1 MLRIN
6 LIPAYIAEE
15 KKKKGHLA
23 GAIALFAA
31 AAAIPC
37 LYTFVQAAPHK
48 ADGAD
53 PEELTGSLVS
63 QVDSVTQSAT
73 KLADL
78 AAQKQAKVTE
88 AETTRSGIK
97 PISDKRDFVNNTLYY
112 NRIRPEIFRNV
123 AKYTYKDVEYNSM
136 SVSGDVLQ
144 LSAFVKNFSDIGR
157 FYLTLF
163 ANPDIKALSFEGLHG
178 WPNSNSGGG
187 APSSPLSAM
196 GGSGGMGTMMGGRGG
211 GMPSGYGPPAGMMG
225 SSGGQGMMG
234 RGGMG
239 GMGGGMS
246 AAGGEGGNTPFA
258 GGANANRPGYPLKVT
273 AQLVKAID
281 TPVPPGGGAS
291 AGGGMM
297 GGGGMGSGGMGS
309 GGGQA
314 AMMGGGG
321 MPAGYSSRGG
331 GSSGAPAGAVGAP
344 TS

>member
-6 LIPAYIAEE
+6 LIPAYLAEE
-15 KKKKGHLA
+15 KKKKGHFA

-31 AAAIPC
+31 AAAVPL

-53 PEELTGSLVS
+53 PAELTGSLVS

-78 AAQKQAKVTE
+78 ASQKQAKVSE
-88 AETTRSGIK
+88 AETVRSGIK
-97 PISDKRDFVNNTLYY
+97 PISDKRDFVNNLLYY

-136 SVSGDVLQ
+136 SVNGDVLQ

-178 WPNSNSGGG
+178 WPNGNSGGG
-187 APSSPLSAM
+187 APSSPMGAM
-196 GGSGGMGTMMGGRGG
+196 GGSSGMGMMGGKGGGMPSGMGG

-225 SSGGQGMMG
+225 GGGPSMSGRGMGMS
-234 RGGMG
+234 GGMG
-239 GMGGGMS
+239 M
-246 AAGGEGGNTPFA
+246 AGGDGSGNTPFA
-258 GGANANRPGYPLKVT
+258 GGASANRPGYPLKVT

-281 TPVPPGGGAS
+281 TPVPPGGS
-291 AGGGMM
+291 APG
-297 GGGGMGSGGMGS
+297 GGGGMGGGMGMMMGGMGS

-314 AMMGGGG
+314 AMMGGGSRPSG
-321 MPAGYSSRGG
+321 MGG
-331 GSSGAPAGAVGAP
+331 PPTGMGGAP
-344 TS
+344 TN